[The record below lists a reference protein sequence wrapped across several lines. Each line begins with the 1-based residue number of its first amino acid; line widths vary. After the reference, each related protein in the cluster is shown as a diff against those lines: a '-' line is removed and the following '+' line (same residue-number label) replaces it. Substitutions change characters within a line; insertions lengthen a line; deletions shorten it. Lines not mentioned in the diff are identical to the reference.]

1 MMLLLDSALN
11 SQKEKKSI
19 EASSI
24 PPLNADV
31 VTLLGHTSYLTSLK
45 RREFLKPDIAQ
56 AYQSVCSKSNPVT
69 TCLFG
74 DELPKHIMKIG
85 EVNKIA
91 KRTMSRSTVSSK
103 RNSDYKSN
111 NSCPRYTQRG
121 GRRVF
126 RKPKQSA
133 FLRKKSINKSVV
145 PSYQN
150 VQGLKRQSITQV
162 PKITSCYAGNLM
174 YHISNWRNLTSDPWV
189 LETIAGYHL
198 EFESVQIWS
207 LIRCK

>member
-1 MMLLLDSALN
+1 M
-11 SQKEKKSI
+11 
-19 EASSI
+19 
-24 PPLNADV
+24 
-31 VTLLGHTSYLTSLK
+31 TSLK
-45 RREFLKPDIAQ
+45 RREFLKPDIAR

-74 DELPKHIMKIG
+74 DELPKHIKEIG
-85 EVNKIA
+85 EVNEIA

-103 RNSDYKSN
+103 RNSDYMSN
-111 NSCPRYTQRG
+111 NSSSLMIYPMWWTQGFLRIS
-121 GRRVF
+121 
-126 RKPKQSA
+126 KQSA

-162 PKITSCYAGNLM
+162 PKITSCYVGNLM

-198 EFESVQIWS
+198 EF
-207 LIRCK
+207 